1 MTYRSMG
8 AAPLR
13 GLGATPITDQALAYL
28 TKGVIAQGG
37 CGPALQKIL
46 DQTPCLSDTHIQW
59 FGKCLLGPTPAGV
72 SDLEW
77 AAACLSMHK
86 CGAFDKL
93 GCAADAPP
101 ASSIPACFT
110 PEQLK
115 EMGGALDYCRTTPK
129 FDGPSRLFNAACWSV
144 SRYPA
149 MYQQLL
155 NTPACAVAAPPH
167 ITEPTPRLPPA
178 APPPAPP
185 AAPPPVVVAPPQGP
199 PPPDYTAPVT
209 PDQTPTTVPTAPGP
223 DMTATTYDDMTAPP
237 PVAHAG
243 MSESTKYALW
253 GVGALVA
260 IGVGWM
266 VFRKK

>member
-8 AAPLR
+8 AMPLR
-13 GLGATPITDQALAYL
+13 GLGTTSITDQALAYL

-46 DQTPCLSDTHIQW
+46 DGTPCLSDTHIQW

-72 SDLEW
+72 TDLEW
-77 AAACLSMHK
+77 AAACLSMQK

-93 GCAADAPP
+93 GCAADAP
-101 ASSIPACFT
+101 SSSSLPSCFT
-110 PEQLK
+110 DEQFQ
-115 EMGGALDYCRTTPK
+115 ETGDALAYCKSTPK
-129 FDGPSRLFNAACWSV
+129 FDGPNRLYNAACWAA
-144 SRYPA
+144 SRFPTL
-149 MYQQLL
+149 YQQLL
-155 NTPACAVAAPPH
+155 NTPHCAAAQPAPA
-167 ITEPTPRLPPA
+167 PA
-178 APPPAPP
+178 APPPAL
-185 AAPPPVVVAPPQGP
+185 PPPVQAQPAPAPQPGP

-209 PDQTPTTVPTAPGP
+209 PDQTPTPIDTGP
-223 DMTATTYDDMTAPP
+223 SPYDTAPP

-253 GVGALVA
+253 GVGALAVL
-260 IGVGWM
+260 GVGWM